1 MLLMWKKESSMT
13 CILTN
18 LVAKENVDCMVVVAF
33 VEKDGTVLSDVVL
46 CCWRI
51 VIDTSVILKS
61 TSST

>member
-1 MLLMWKKESSMT
+1 MT